1 MERAEFYSA
10 LYDSNNYLEHHGV
23 DGQKWGKRNGP
34 PYPLN
39 SEGKA
44 SLVKQRKAEK
54 LNTEN
59 KLKYEQYKY
68 AGRAN
73 TAYNVKV
80 AGRVAAPIGG
90 VIGAGIGS
98 TIGPEGTVLG
108 TIAGLAIADLGASAT
123 SGIINLGMN
132 AVRNSKYKKALIESQ
147 KRTNENLI
155 DDQKRINADK
165 TAAQYKRNTEV
176 VEKYTKSASES
187 IKNGDVK
194 KAAYIIAQIPY
205 AHYESETDRL
215 VSEGKTYEEACALV
229 FSDKT
234 KNGIDAT
241 ERLAFNSAE
250 KLLSGIKDPKHREEF
265 LSELSITMD
274 SSERDNPSVMVYN
287 NNQKKITSY
296 YDAYTVSNELEKN
309 GLKATEEFNAT
320 DLDTIYGSKQRGTN
334 SYYVWGQ
341 KVQ

>member
-44 SLVKQRKAEK
+44 SLKKQRKAEK

-59 KLKYEQYKY
+59 KLAYEQYKY

-80 AGRVAAPIGG
+80 AGRVAAPVGG
-90 VIGAGIGS
+90 IIGAGIGS
-98 TIGPEGTVLG
+98 TVGPEGTVLG

-147 KRTNENLI
+147 KRAE
-155 DDQKRINADK
+155 DDL
-165 TAAQYKRNTEV
+165 
-176 VEKYTKSASES
+176 
-187 IKNGDVK
+187 
-194 KAAYIIAQIPY
+194 
-205 AHYESETDRL
+205 DRL
-215 VSEGKTYEEACALV
+215 MISKKYKPNLDSGGDFMTKTINGVEIDVDYTYDADRNRIAKNVQKLEPKVGYINDQFTKELKDNGYGALV
-229 FSDKT
+229 NNKRHMYISDT
-234 KNGIDAT
+234 VCEIGTYHDGHDYSTYINEENGKI
-241 ERLAFNSAE
+241 E
-250 KLLSGIKDPKHREEF
+250 KGI
-265 LSELSITMD
+265 M
-274 SSERDNPSVMVYN
+274 M
-287 NNQKKITSY
+287 
-296 YDAYTVSNELEKN
+296 N
-309 GLKATEEFNAT
+309 G
-320 DLDTIYGSKQRGTN
+320 
-334 SYYVWGQ
+334 
-341 KVQ
+341 